1 MSSEHKQNNKRNKK
15 RKLVLD
21 TMKVFIDILNPQV
34 LQTVLHDSLTQ
45 CRHKKTI
52 TSQELSN
59 LFEGT
64 EPAKLQIHEK
74 IKEEFFK

>member
-1 MSSEHKQNNKRNKK
+1 MSSKHKQKRE
-15 RKLVLD
+15 LVLD

-34 LQTVLHDSLTQ
+34 LQTVLHDSLKQ
-45 CRHKKTI
+45 CRHKKKKTI
-52 TSQELSN
+52 TFQELSN

-64 EPAKLQIHEK
+64 EPAKKRVHEK

>member
-1 MSSEHKQNNKRNKK
+1 MSSEHKQNLNKK